1 MFTQQYL
8 LYTPHEF
15 LPFVFDSA
23 CLLFFE
29 CLGQVDLI
37 ANKMMAMVVVY

>member
-15 LPFVFDSA
+15 LPFV
-23 CLLFFE
+23 LIPLVYYYFE
-29 CLGQVDLI
+29 YLGQVDLI
-37 ANKMMAMVVVY
+37 ANEMMAMVVVY